1 MSCRKMN
8 KLAKWLMDSLILC
21 AICIIGCSNMNDAD
35 SEVQSIELLRTGQS
49 WNEVDLPD
57 YPQGKP

>member
-1 MSCRKMN
+1 MN
-8 KLAKWLMDSLILC
+8 KLAKWLMGSLILC